1 MRQTRRGLNGG
12 QTVQPGNY
20 RKGVWDTVSETALDT
35 ESNHSIADS
44 RLKLFGEADAHMDSH
59 QEVGYAFVRVIAEQ
73 SPDRD
78 SRRAARQALVAF
90 GQAEIFES
98 LNEQNVSYGH
108 GAAREAVQK
117 LRAEQAAQEARE
129 RVLMETVDV
138 DGGGE

>member
-1 MRQTRRGLNGG
+1 METKKGLNGG

-20 RKGVWDTVSETALDT
+20 RKGPWDSVSEQALDT
-35 ESNHSIADS
+35 EANHSIADS
-44 RLKLFGEADAHMDSH
+44 RLKLFGEADVHMDSH

-108 GAAREAVQK
+108 GAVVRARSSNRQVIGLAEANR
-117 LRAEQAAQEARE
+117 RADAAAQRNG
-129 RVLMETVDV
+129 R
-138 DGGGE
+138 GR